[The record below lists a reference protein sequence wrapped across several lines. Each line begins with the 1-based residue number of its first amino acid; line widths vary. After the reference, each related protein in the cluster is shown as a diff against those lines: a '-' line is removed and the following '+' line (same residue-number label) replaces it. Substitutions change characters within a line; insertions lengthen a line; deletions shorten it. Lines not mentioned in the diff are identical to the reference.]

1 MATSVSAKVPPR
13 RRRTPS
19 LADPCS
25 FSSSRD
31 ILRRCAF
38 ATCPGAPSHLPPL
51 SSGQGILPY
60 AEGAGGGLQYGD
72 LGGRPMSL
80 WVDKRSRL
88 NLAARAF
95 RARRSDRGTKSPLAR
110 RITSRG
116 RVPLYYSVQQTGKV
130 FRGHPGPYLQRAFDR
145 TGCICSTFPILGS
158 APPETAL
165 MDHEQAG
172 QSRVLETIADVGRGE
187 AQKRPWRDRA
197 CPRRAQ
203 A

>member
-19 LADPCS
+19 LADPYS

-95 RARRSDRGTKSPLAR
+95 RARRSDRGTKSPSSSNYEPRPSSAVLLSTTDR
-110 RITSRG
+110 EGIPGTSR
-116 RVPLYYSVQQTGKV
+116 SVLTTRLRPHGLHMFYFSDPWICPAGDGV
-130 FRGHPGPYLQRAFDR
+130 DGP
-145 TGCICSTFPILGS
+145 
-158 APPETAL
+158 
-165 MDHEQAG
+165 
-172 QSRVLETIADVGRGE
+172 
-187 AQKRPWRDRA
+187 
-197 CPRRAQ
+197 
-203 A
+203 